1 MAVLNAVA
9 AVLGVQATG
18 CLFHFDQSIYRHIQ
32 ALGLQ
37 QQYNTDNPQGVRRWL
52 RRIMALPL
60 VPLAHLLRV
69 YQAINAQA
77 PQIPQT
83 VAMHQYVHDTYIDP
97 VGAVFNVQHWN
108 VFGTANRTTNMCEG
122 FHLALNRAVAVRH
135 PSVFRVIEV
144 LKDID
149 AANER
154 NLAQLALGAPPKRK
168 KAKYVAVEEAIK
180 RLTDTTF
187 GARIPSL
194 AEVMNYVDA
203 IAYQLW
209 DVKH

>member
-1 MAVLNAVA
+1 M
-9 AVLGVQATG
+9 
-18 CLFHFDQSIYRHIQ
+18 
-32 ALGLQ
+32 
-37 QQYNTDNPQGVRRWL
+37 
-52 RRIMALPL
+52 
-60 VPLAHLLRV
+60 AHLLRV

-77 PQIPQT
+77 LQIPQT

-122 FHLALNRAVAVRH
+122 FHLALNQAVAVRH
-135 PSVFRVIEV
+135 PSVFRLIEV

-187 GARIPSL
+187 GARIPSF
-194 AEVMNYVDA
+194 AQFMNYVDA